1 MADAAVPRFPDRAL
15 ISRGVL
21 YRPLQD
27 IEIYIE
33 DEDSEV
39 FYTELLT
46 RLMDSEVRL
55 NKVFALRGKQRVLE
69 ECRRFT
75 GPASAIFIID
85 GDLDWVAGIPLPQI
99 ERLFVHQAYC
109 IENYLFCET
118 AMVEIIVENHGR
130 LTRDKARRKLD
141 WPKIRVS
148 YQEPL
153 TELFIEFAVSHLTN
167 PDLPTVSTGVGSV
180 CTQPRRKSPPD
191 LDSLKVSSLCSQ
203 IREAVIQAVGL
214 DTYRRTR
221 DEIARRVSEMAD
233 PFDTISGKAYLIPL
247 QLFILKRF
255 SSQNISRQSLV
266 FRLAKYCRLGRLA
279 SLRNAILREAHN
291 PSTRTT

>member
-1 MADAAVPRFPDRAL
+1 MANTGVPRFPDRAL

-39 FYTELLT
+39 FYSELLT
-46 RLMDSEVRL
+46 RLLGGEVRL
-55 NKVFALRGKQRVLE
+55 NKVFALRGKRRVLE

-75 GPASAIFIID
+75 GPASAIFLID
-85 GDLDWVAGIPLPQI
+85 GDLDWVAGIPLPQM
-99 ERLFVHQAYC
+99 ERLFVHQSYC

-118 AMVEIIVENHGR
+118 AMVEIIVESHGR

-141 WPKIRVS
+141 WPKIRES
-148 YQEPL
+148 YQAPL
-153 TELFIEFAVSHLTN
+153 TDLFIEFAVAYSIN

-180 CTQPRRKSPPD
+180 CTQPRRKSPPG
-191 LDSLKVSSLCSQ
+191 LDKSKVSSLCAQ
-203 IREAVIQAVGL
+203 TREAVIQAVGL
-214 DTYRRTR
+214 ETYQRTR
-221 DEIARRVSEMAD
+221 DTIAGRVSEMAD
-233 PFDTISGKAYLIPL
+233 PFDAVSGKAYLVPL

-266 FRLAKYCRLGRLA
+266 FRLAKYCRLERLV
-279 SLRNAILREAHN
+279 SLKKAILLEA
-291 PSTRTT
+291 STPKPRTT